1 MSMIEQVWEKARRN
15 MKRIVLPEGGEERTV
30 QAAARVRAEGLAQ
43 PILLGD
49 AERGLAI
56 PPKNSFNKIF
66 QQIFGGEQE

>member
-1 MSMIEQVWEKARRN
+1 MGSVKGKYAGTVTVGTKGQIVIPKEAREL
-15 MKRIVLPEGGEERTV
+15 MGI
-30 QAAARVRAEGLAQ
+30 Q
-43 PILLGD
+43 PGDTLILLGD